1 LEGAVSNNQLSR
13 VALLSWGAKG
23 GVAALAAGSG
33 LGLLAESALAETL
46 PDGDLAYLRLLIS
59 TELLGADFYTNAVAA
74 EPYDGLPALQL
85 KLALA
90 NENEHYTILSAIFTG
105 AGQAPATADDIDFT
119 YPEGTFETTVA
130 VTKAA
135 VGLEG
140 LFLGTYLGAVG
151 GVQSRSL
158 YQPLA
163 RIAACQAQHFSAFSE
178 RLGRAGF
185 QAYPAPIPIDVATQA
200 LAAYTS

>member
-1 LEGAVSNNQLSR
+1 VSIDKLSR
-13 VALLSWGAKG
+13 TAFLSWGAKG

-33 LGLLAESALAETL
+33 LGVLAESALAETL
-46 PDGDLAYLRLLIS
+46 SDGDLAYLRLLIS
-59 TELLGADFYTNAVAA
+59 TELLGADFYANAVAA
-74 EPYDGLPALQL
+74 EPYDGLPARQL

-90 NENEHYTILSAIFTG
+90 NENEHYTTLSAILTS
-105 AGQAPATADDIDFT
+105 AGQVPATAEDIDFT
-119 YPEGTFETTVA
+119 YPEGAFGTTVA
-130 VTKAA
+130 ATKTA

-151 GVQSRSL
+151 GVQAFSL

-163 RIAACQAQHFSAFSE
+163 RIAACQAQHFTAFSAE
-178 RLGRAGF
+178 LGRAGF
-185 QAYPAPIPIDVATQA
+185 QAFPAPIPIDAASQA